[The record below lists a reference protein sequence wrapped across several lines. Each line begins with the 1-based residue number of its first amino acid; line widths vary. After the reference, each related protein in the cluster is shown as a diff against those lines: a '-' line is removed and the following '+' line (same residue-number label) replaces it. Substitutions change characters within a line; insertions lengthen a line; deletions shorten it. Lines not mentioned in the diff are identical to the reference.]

1 MIETLSYALAAL
13 ALPPT
18 SLVALALLGL
28 VWPRRAR
35 RLGLGLAAAALAG
48 LLVLGTDVAAR
59 RLIRTLESAPLADAR
74 SSGAQAIVI
83 LAAGRSRGAP
93 EWGGET
99 VRALTLGRLRYGAR
113 LAHETGL
120 PVLVTGGKPGGGH
133 VAEAELM
140 RDALRDEFGV
150 APRWVEAASDTTY
163 DNARLSAALL
173 LPAGVTHVLLVTDAW
188 HMPRAQPAFERHGLR
203 VTPAPTGYLGQA
215 PFRALH
221 LIPNAES
228 LRVSH
233 IALREWLGI
242 VWYRLRDR
250 IANS

>member
-1 MIETLSYALAAL
+1 MIETPSYAAAAL
-13 ALPPT
+13 VLPPT

-28 VWPRRAR
+28 AWTRRAR
-35 RLGLGLAAAALAG
+35 RLGLGLAAVALAG
-48 LLVLGTDVAAR
+48 LLVLASGVASQA
-59 RLIRTLESAPLADAR
+59 LIRTLEPAPLVDAR
-74 SSGAQAIVI
+74 AAGAQAIVI
-83 LAAGRSRGAP
+83 LAGGRSRGAP

-113 LAHETGL
+113 LARETGL

-140 RDALRDEFGV
+140 GDMLRDELGV

-163 DNARLSAALL
+163 DNARLSAAMLR
-173 LPAGVTHVLLVTDAW
+173 PAGVTHVLLVTDAW

-215 PFRALH
+215 AFRSLH
-221 LIPNAES
+221 LIPNAEG

-242 VWYRLRDR
+242 AWYRLRDR
-250 IANS
+250 LADP